1 MGIYLISTSKFEMPA
16 PLAKGLVITVTILL
30 AAGIAVYES
39 PHVKQWV
46 RNSRRKIAIALHN
59 LGDEINPQERSAD
72 RRQAEVISMR
82 EELGEEA
89 EARRNKAREEILR
102 RASILEAR
110 KNKSS
115 SGPTGSFDDLVDKD
129 GRLKAQSKQP
139 QQPLPKAKDIEP
151 QAQASGVQVT
161 NPDTVHLR
169 SRTCSD
175 LSTSI
180 SDVGPKISAE
190 HRQTILDIIDI
201 DRIRTTLNSETS
213 SHHPSES
220 LVDLTPTSENPA
232 MDFPSFSHSEV
243 QGQGQQEDPTS
254 QSSYFSLASSQHT
267 EDDEPDF
274 YYARPPRADQNCTA
288 PPHPPLYESENP
300 FADQQ
305 GSHTIQSVSSAPSI
319 ASSFSHIQNNAF
331 ERMSDGTLSELESVH
346 DGTHTPASWSEVGSV
361 VSSNDGNHH

>member
-1 MGIYLISTSKFEMPA
+1 MPA

-59 LGDEINPQERSAD
+59 LGDEINPQERSTD
-72 RRQAEVISMR
+72 RRPADDISMS
-82 EELGEEA
+82 EDLGEEA
-89 EARRNKAREEILR
+89 EARRKKAREEILR

-110 KNKSS
+110 KNRSS
-115 SGPTGSFDDLVDKD
+115 SGSVGSFDDLVDKY
-129 GRLKAQSKQP
+129 GRLKAQSTQP
-139 QQPLPKAKDIEP
+139 QQPLPKDIKP
-151 QAQASGVQVT
+151 QAHASGVQVT

-169 SRTCSD
+169 SGAFSD

-180 SDVGPKISAE
+180 SDMAPKISAE
-190 HRQTILDIIDI
+190 HLQAILDNIDR

-220 LVDLTPTSENPA
+220 LVDLTPTSENPG
-232 MDFPSFSHSEV
+232 MDFPNFAHSDI
-243 QGQGQQEDPTS
+243 QGQDQDQGQSQQEDPTS

-267 EDDEPDF
+267 EDGEPDF
-274 YYARPPRADQNCTA
+274 YYARPPQADQNSTA
-288 PPHPPLYESENP
+288 PLHPLQYESENP

-305 GSHTIQSVSSAPSI
+305 RSHTIQSVSSAPSI
-319 ASSFSHIQNNAF
+319 ASSLSHIQNDPF
-331 ERMSDGTLSELESVH
+331 ERMSDGTLSDLESVH

-361 VSSNDGNHH
+361 VSSNDGNHHQ

>member
-1 MGIYLISTSKFEMPA
+1 MPA

-39 PHVKQWV
+39 PQVKQWV
-46 RNSRRKIAIALHN
+46 RNSRRKIALALHN
-59 LGDEINPQERSAD
+59 LGDEINPQERSTD
-72 RRQAEVISMR
+72 RRLAEDISMS

-89 EARRNKAREEILR
+89 EARRKKAREEILR

-115 SGPTGSFDDLVDKD
+115 SGSISSFDDLVDKD
-129 GRLKAQSKQP
+129 GRLKAQPKQP
-139 QQPLPKAKDIEP
+139 QQPLPKDVEP
-151 QAQASGVQVT
+151 QAQASGAQVI

-169 SRTCSD
+169 SGAFSD
-175 LSTSI
+175 LSKSI
-180 SDVGPKISAE
+180 SDMAPKISAE
-190 HRQTILDIIDI
+190 HRQAILDNIDR

-220 LVDLTPTSENPA
+220 LVDLTPTSEHPG
-232 MDFPSFSHSEV
+232 MDFTDFAHSEV
-243 QGQGQQEDPTS
+243 QSRGQSQQEDPIS

-267 EDDEPDF
+267 EDGEPDF
-274 YYARPPRADQNCTA
+274 YYARPPQTDQNSTA
-288 PPHPPLYESENP
+288 PQPPPQYESENP
-300 FADQQ
+300 FADRE

-319 ASSFSHIQNNAF
+319 ASSLSHIQNDAF
-331 ERMSDGTLSELESVH
+331 ERMSDGTLSDLESVH

-361 VSSNDGNHH
+361 VSSNDGNHHQ